1 MRFTFFLGRREYKTF
16 PAKVLACL
24 VRGFLQNYC
33 QMPEPGR
40 SRRGVGHTC
49 WCHELTPRMCSWL
62 LAASYIL
69 VVDRHSKISQ
79 HLNCLEQSRATVGL
93 IEIYQLPPSDPIRPP
108 PHDIDPNYTS
118 LTSFSLELSLRVTIT
133 QRNTSL
139 HSDRQSSGYWI
150 PYQMVLESL
159 ELASQQH
166 ALFQ

>member
-1 MRFTFFLGRREYKTF
+1 MPRAWI
-16 PAKVLACL
+16 PAELLPNARARPIEMWGWPYML
-24 VRGFLQNYC
+24 V
-33 QMPEPGR
+33 
-40 SRRGVGHTC
+40 
-49 WCHELTPRMCSWL
+49 PRTDSTYVFMAISSY
-62 LAASYIL
+62 SYIL